1 MGNESLEPAACGEAG
16 VHRSSGVGGTGR
28 AGSPASVHKRKH
40 SYANGSRSL
49 GSVRVGE
56 RRAEILHC
64 SRFPS
69 LGAGRGERMCRSAA
83 PVLRVSFLS
92 VLSLIFP
99 PSFRCVSVFAS
110 HAWQQSSVLWG
121 ASRVSPG
128 ENRLRK
134 FRVLADSRVA
144 TCSGA
149 ECETCFGFRS
159 WRGMAL

>member
-1 MGNESLEPAACGEAG
+1 MRVWSRQPAGRLACTARLELVEQDGLAHQRPSTKENTPTQTAAGASAACESERDAQRFSIAAG
-16 VHRSSGVGGTGR
+16 F
-28 AGSPASVHKRKH
+28 PASEQ
-40 SYANGSRSL
+40 
-49 GSVRVGE
+49 VG
-56 RRAEILHC
+56 
-64 SRFPS
+64 
-69 LGAGRGERMCRSAA
+69 GERMCRSAA

-159 WRGMAL
+159 RRGMAL